1 MLSLNEFLTNDFK
14 PLDVN
19 QTIEKASILYEQFQ
33 MEHIPIIEDGIY
45 IGMLS
50 TEDLDTF
57 DDDSKILEYKYT
69 LGRFF
74 VRNSAIWLDVLEVFA
89 QNQTDILPV
98 LDETNQYIGYYKLLD
113 VMGFFNE
120 TPFLKEKGGVMV
132 VQKSFHDYS
141 MSQIAQIVE
150 SNNGK
155 LLGFFISYADSN
167 LVQITLKITLGSA
180 NEIIQT
186 FRRFGYEIISNH
198 EDDAYIT
205 NLKER
210 SEYLNRYLNI

>member
-1 MLSLNEFLTNDFK
+1 MLSLKEFLTNDFK

-19 QTIEKASILYEQFQ
+19 QTIEKASILHEQFQ
-33 MEHIPIIEDGIY
+33 MEHIPILEDGMY

-50 TEDLDTF
+50 TEDLYSFNDE
-57 DDDSKILEYKYT
+57 SKISEYKYT

-74 VRNSAIWLDVLEVFA
+74 VRNNAAWLDVLEVFA

-98 LDETNQYIGYYKLLD
+98 LDEKNQYVGCYRLLD
-113 VMGFFNE
+113 VIGFFND
-120 TPFLKEKGGVMV
+120 TPFLKEKGNVMI

-141 MSQIAQIVE
+141 MSQVTQIVE

-155 LLGFFISYADSN
+155 LLGLFISFADTEI
-167 LVQITLKITLGSA
+167 VQITLKTTLGST
-180 NEIIQT
+180 NDIIQT
-186 FRRFGYEIISNH
+186 FRRYGYEIVSNH